1 MNKKHLLFTIL
12 VAIGCS
18 SLISFHPEAFAVIQ
32 LDDSFRPST
41 LPNFDETI
49 NKALEAAADE
59 DQSGESIATTAT
71 ILVVGKLLSQILVFV
86 GSLTII
92 FLILSG
98 INYILA
104 FGKDERIERGKRGI
118 FWSLMGL
125 VIVLL
130 AYASV
135 KGVMG
140 ILLQL
145 DSSAT

>member
-1 MNKKHLLFTIL
+1 L
-12 VAIGCS
+12 
-18 SLISFHPEAFAVIQ
+18 
-32 LDDSFRPST
+32 RPSP

-49 NKALEAAADE
+49 NKALEAGANGENSAD
-59 DQSGESIATTAT
+59 SIATTAT

-86 GSLTII
+86 GALTII

-104 FGKDERIERGKRGI
+104 FGKDERIEKGKRGI
-118 FWSLMGL
+118 FWSIMGL
-125 VIVLL
+125 LIVLL

-135 KGVMG
+135 KGVMS